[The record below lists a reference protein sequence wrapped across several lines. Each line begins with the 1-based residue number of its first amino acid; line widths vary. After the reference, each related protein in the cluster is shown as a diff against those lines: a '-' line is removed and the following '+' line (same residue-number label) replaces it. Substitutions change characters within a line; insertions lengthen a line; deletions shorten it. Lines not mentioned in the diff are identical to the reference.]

1 MSTED
6 IRRYT
11 ADELREMVQRGE
23 SRSDWARV
31 DAMTEEELKQAIAS
45 DPDWADIPENWYEQ
59 AELVV
64 PKPKVPVSIRL
75 DADLIEYFRGTG
87 RGWQTRVNAIL
98 RAYKEAKGVSAKG
111 GGGDGRRTAE
121 GQGGRGPRVK
131 MLRASAPEARC
142 A

>member
-1 MSTED
+1 MSNED

-11 ADELREMVQRGE
+11 ADEIRKMVQQGE

-98 RAYKEAKGVSAKG
+98 RAYKEAKDLSASRVG
-111 GGGDGRRTAE
+111 GEA
-121 GQGGRGPRVK
+121 
-131 MLRASAPEARC
+131 LRAAEAAER
-142 A
+142 

>member
-11 ADELREMVQRGE
+11 ADEIREMVRRGE
-23 SRSDWARV
+23 SRTDWARV
-31 DAMTEEELKQAIAS
+31 EAMTEEELEQAIAS

-98 RAYKEAKGVSAKG
+98 RAYKEAKEHSASRG
-111 GGGDGRRTAE
+111 GEENVRRTA
-121 GQGGRGPRVK
+121 
-131 MLRASAPEARC
+131 
-142 A
+142 